1 MGPLTPQWMQ
11 ANGWV
16 GVSVRSGRLPI
27 RPSSRRRSSSRLRRA
42 ALFPRL
48 LTLGPDEQGLA
59 IQAMLDLPGDIG
71 LPDPRPL
78 VPEMVRIHRRHPKL
92 NLLNLEA
99 AAAACMLAPASSS
112 RPRPPEACSPP
123 HPRTPKASVGQPSN
137 PRRLSLRLR
146 CTMRERPPLRAP
158 PAHFS
163 GAVLASPLAGGG
175 VYGPRPPLFGGS
187 YGSRSSSSCLAARA
201 AREATSALLSSS
213 RAAAR
218 SLSSSN
224 RGLETSRM
232 SGLS

>member
-1 MGPLTPQWMQ
+1 MGPLTPSGQ
-11 ANGWV
+11 ANGWAD
-16 GVSVRSGRLPI
+16 VSVRSGTLPI

-146 CTMRERPPLRAP
+146 CTKRGVLRCVRRPPTSPGGPRLSAGRGRSLRAP
-158 PAHFS
+158 PSSFRWVLREPELLFVPCRS
-163 GAVLASPLAGGG
+163 PGA
-175 VYGPRPPLFGGS
+175 
-187 YGSRSSSSCLAARA
+187 
-201 AREATSALLSSS
+201 
-213 RAAAR
+213 
-218 SLSSSN
+218 
-224 RGLETSRM
+224 
-232 SGLS
+232 